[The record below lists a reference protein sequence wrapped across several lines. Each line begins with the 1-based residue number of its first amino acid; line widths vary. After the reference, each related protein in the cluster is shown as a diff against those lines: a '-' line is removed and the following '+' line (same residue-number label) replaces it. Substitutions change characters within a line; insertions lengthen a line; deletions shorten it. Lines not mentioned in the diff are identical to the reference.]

1 MQKILQRQWIMNK
14 QCEYNTNGSCIF
26 YDVIYSTIEK
36 VISMLNNNADRQAC
50 VAVLKELL
58 ERG

>member
-1 MQKILQRQWIMNK
+1 MNK

-36 VISMLNNNADRQAC
+36 VISMLNNYADREAG
-50 VAVLKELL
+50 VMVLIELL
-58 ERG
+58 DKHV

>member
-1 MQKILQRQWIMNK
+1 MNK

-26 YDVIYSTIEK
+26 YDVIYS
-36 VISMLNNNADRQAC
+36 NNDADRQVC
-50 VAVLKELL
+50 VMVLKELL

>member
-1 MQKILQRQWIMNK
+1 MNK
-14 QCEYNTNGSCIF
+14 QCKYNTNGSCIF

-36 VISMLNNNADRQAC
+36 VISMLNNDADRQAC

>member
-1 MQKILQRQWIMNK
+1 MNK
-14 QCEYNTNGSCIF
+14 QCEYNHNGSCIF